1 MYTRLRL
8 KHFMPRL
15 VQMKLIAS
23 RILRKRKVQ
32 DAIIY
37 MTENQLRD
45 KKLVDVIPLTQ
56 GKAVKGLL
64 SIKVSLKTNT
74 SGPLRAI

>member
-1 MYTRLRL
+1 
-8 KHFMPRL
+8 MPRL